1 MTLNRDRLYSARLR
15 VNVCA
20 LIGLAAGASAAPFA
34 PWQLSLLV
42 GWIGLTGSL
51 LAWIWTEII
60 GCDATTTRARSTAED
75 DSRITAVAVM
85 VTASVV
91 SLVGVAC
98 GLAKARHVDFRMEVA
113 LTAVSV
119 LAVVLSWSVVHSMF
133 TLRYAHQYY
142 SEPTGGIE
150 FPGDTVPD
158 YRDFAYFAFTIGMSF
173 AVSDTNVT
181 SQVVRRITLRKFP
194 TPWSS
199 APSVLAISRFSE
211 SPMWVTREV
220 CSARALRAGCWA

>member
-1 MTLNRDRLYSARLR
+1 MRAAHPRLYSARLR

-20 LIGLAAGASAAPFA
+20 LIGLGAGLIAAPFS
-34 PWQLSLLV
+34 PWQLSLLI

-51 LAWIWTEII
+51 LTWIWREII
-60 GCDATTTRARSTAED
+60 GCDAATTQARSTAED

-91 SLVGVAC
+91 SLVGVGF
-98 GLAKARHVDFRMEVA
+98 GLAKARHVDFPMEVA
-113 LTAVSV
+113 LTIVAVLSV
-119 LAVVLSWSVVHSMF
+119 ALSWSVVHSMF

-142 SEPTGGIE
+142 IAPIGGIE
-150 FPGDTVPD
+150 FPGGTVPD

-181 SQVVRRITLRKFP
+181 SQAVRRIALRHALVSYLFG
-194 TPWSS
+194 T
-199 APSVLAISRFSE
+199 VIVGLAIN
-211 SPMWVTREV
+211 VI
-220 CSARALRAGCWA
+220 AGFIQ